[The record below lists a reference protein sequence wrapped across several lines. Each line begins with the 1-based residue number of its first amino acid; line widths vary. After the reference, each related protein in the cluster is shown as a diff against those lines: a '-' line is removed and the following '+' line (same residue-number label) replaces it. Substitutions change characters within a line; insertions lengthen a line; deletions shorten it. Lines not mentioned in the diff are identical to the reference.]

1 MKVYLIRHGKTK
13 GNREHRYV
21 GATDEDLLPEA
32 EKELV
37 YRRQEIREKAG
48 ESFCRAEAVYVS
60 PLKRCRQ
67 TASILLPDKMQFAAD
82 GLRECDFGE
91 YEYKN
96 YQELCGYPAYQEF
109 IDSNGESGFPGGETL
124 KIFQDRCVKAFD
136 EIIGKKLQ
144 EEDKG
149 QPVILVVHGGTIMAI
164 MDKYARP
171 HKSYYNWQQGNGA
184 CLEATV
190 EREEEGFYLGDVR
203 EI

>member
-1 MKVYLIRHGKTK
+1 MKVYLIRHGKTR
-13 GNREHRYV
+13 GNQEHRYV
-21 GATDEDLLPEA
+21 GATDEELLFEA
-32 EKELV
+32 EKELIQ
-37 YRRQEIREKAG
+37 RRQEIKEKTQEG
-48 ESFCRAEAVYVS
+48 LSGVSAVYVS

-67 TASILLPDKMQFAAD
+67 TASVLFPGKEQVVVD

-124 KIFQDRCVKAFD
+124 KSFQDRCAGVFD

-144 EEDKG
+144 KEDKE
-149 QPVILVVHGGTIMAI
+149 QAVVLVVHGGTIMAI

-171 HKSYYNWQQGNGA
+171 HKSYYDWQQENGA
-184 CLEATV
+184 CLEAAV
-190 EREEEGFYLGDVR
+190 VCEKDGFYLGDVKK
-203 EI
+203 I